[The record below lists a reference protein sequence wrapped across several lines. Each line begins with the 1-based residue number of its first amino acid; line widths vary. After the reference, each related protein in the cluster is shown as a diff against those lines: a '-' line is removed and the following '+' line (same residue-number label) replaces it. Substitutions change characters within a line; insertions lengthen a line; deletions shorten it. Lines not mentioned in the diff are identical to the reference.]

1 MNVDKHT
8 IEALLERYFE
18 AETSTEEELQL
29 RRYFQSASI
38 DPAFE
43 QYQSLFTWQA
53 LEKSYTLPDSFSQKV
68 LSELVQQTP
77 IRRLPIKRII
87 AYAASVAL
95 LISIGWWSFS
105 EIRQKQQET
114 AMMLDS
120 FEDPEEA
127 YQEVTAA
134 LAMIS
139 GAMQQGQQLT
149 MESMSTT
156 EELEILTIQ

>member
-38 DPAFE
+38 DPALE
-43 QYQSLFTWQA
+43 QYQSLFAWQA
-53 LEKSYTLPDSFSQKV
+53 LEKSYILPESFSQKV
-68 LSELVQQTP
+68 LDEVAQQTP
-77 IRRLPIKRII
+77 IRRLSARRIL

-114 AMMLDS
+114 AMMLAS

-127 YQEVTAA
+127 YQQVTAA
-134 LAMIS
+134 LAMVS

-149 MESMSTT
+149 LESMSTT
-156 EELEILTIQ
+156 EELEILTIR